1 MVVEISP
8 MSTRIRLPGGTL
20 KLKRYPELRGS
31 ERRREVPV
39 VSIGGLYLVWW
50 SRSAM
55 EAKAREGN
63 REFAAP
69 ATEAPD

>member
-1 MVVEISP
+1 
-8 MSTRIRLPGGTL
+8 MSFRMRLPGGTL

-39 VSIGGLYLVWW
+39 LSVGGLYLVWW

-55 EAKAREGN
+55 VTKARERNG
-63 REFAAP
+63 ESTAA
-69 ATEAPD
+69 ATEAPDSVG